1 MLTAP
6 TLAAAGYHDLFA
18 SLQTVQ
24 ATVQT
29 QVERFQRLMLEIKRV
44 SALRQDDDS
53 LRSAGEIALKL
64 HRVHT
69 LLFGGALMAQPAASA
84 AADAEDGADGG
95 ADDGAIDLDGA
106 MAEFSSLL
114 SRTQLASTEAE
125 LLLAQ
130 AGEELAALR
139 GDA

>member
-6 TLAAAGYHDLFA
+6 SLAAAGYNDFFA

-24 ATVQT
+24 MTVQT
-29 QVERFQRLMLEIKRV
+29 QVERFQALMLEIKRV
-44 SALRQDDDS
+44 SAARQDGES
-53 LRSAGEIALKL
+53 LRRAGEIALKL

-69 LLFGGALMAQPAASA
+69 LLFGGALMAQPQDATTGAA
-84 AADAEDGADGG
+84 AADGD
-95 ADDGAIDLDGA
+95 AIDLDGA

-114 SRTQLASTEAE
+114 SRTRLASTEAE

-130 AGEELAALR
+130 ASEELAALR
-139 GDA
+139 GEA

>member
-6 TLAAAGYHDLFA
+6 SLAAAGYNDFFA

-24 ATVQT
+24 TTVQT
-29 QVERFQRLMLEIKRV
+29 QVERFQELMLEIKRV
-44 SALRQDDDS
+44 SAAHQDDES
-53 LRSAGEIALKL
+53 LRRAGEIALKL

-69 LLFGGALMAQPAASA
+69 LLFGGALMAQPQEGTTTSAGSA
-84 AADAEDGADGG
+84 AAEGD
-95 ADDGAIDLDGA
+95 AIDLDGA

-114 SRTQLASTEAE
+114 SRTRLASTEAE

-130 AGEELAALR
+130 ASEELAALR
-139 GDA
+139 AQA

>member
-6 TLAAAGYHDLFA
+6 SLAAAGYNDFFA

-24 ATVQT
+24 MTVQT
-29 QVERFQRLMLEIKRV
+29 QVERFQALMLEIKRV
-44 SALRQDDDS
+44 SAARQDDES
-53 LRSAGEIALKL
+53 LRRAGEIALKL

-69 LLFGGALMAQPAASA
+69 LLFGGALMAQPQDATTGATA
-84 AADAEDGADGG
+84 AADGD
-95 ADDGAIDLDGA
+95 AIDLDGA

-114 SRTQLASTEAE
+114 SRTRLASTEAE

-130 AGEELAALR
+130 ASEELAALR
-139 GDA
+139 GEA

>member
-6 TLAAAGYHDLFA
+6 SLAAAGYNDFFA

-24 ATVQT
+24 MTVQT
-29 QVERFQRLMLEIKRV
+29 QVERFQALMLEIKRV
-44 SALRQDDDS
+44 SAARQDDES
-53 LRSAGEIALKL
+53 LRRAGEIALKL

-69 LLFGGALMAQPAASA
+69 LLFGGALMAQPQDATTGAAT
-84 AADAEDGADGG
+84 AADGD
-95 ADDGAIDLDGA
+95 AIDLDGA

-114 SRTQLASTEAE
+114 SRTRLASTEAE

-130 AGEELAALR
+130 ASEELAALR
-139 GDA
+139 GEA

>member
-6 TLAAAGYHDLFA
+6 SLAAAGYHDLFA

-69 LLFGGALMAQPAASA
+69 LLFGGALMAQPAPA
-84 AADAEDGADGG
+84 AAAAGADS
-95 ADDGAIDLDGA
+95 ASDDGAIDLDGA

>member
-6 TLAAAGYHDLFA
+6 TLAAAGYNDLFA

-24 ATVQT
+24 MTVQT
-29 QVERFQRLMLEIKRV
+29 QVERFQQLMLEIKSL
-44 SALRQDDDS
+44 SATRQDDES
-53 LRSAGEIALKL
+53 LRRAGEIALKL

-69 LLFGGALMAQPAASA
+69 LLFGGALMAQPQDA
-84 AADAEDGADGG
+84 AATGARDDATGG
-95 ADDGAIDLDGA
+95 DAIDLDGA

-130 AGEELAALR
+130 ASEELAALR
-139 GDA
+139 AQA

>member
-6 TLAAAGYHDLFA
+6 SLAAAGYNDFFA

-24 ATVQT
+24 ITVQT
-29 QVERFQRLMLEIKRV
+29 QVERFQALMLEIKRV
-44 SALRQDDDS
+44 SAARQDDES
-53 LRSAGEIALKL
+53 LRRAGEIALKL

-69 LLFGGALMAQPAASA
+69 LLFGGALMAQPQDATTGAGAA
-84 AADAEDGADGG
+84 AADGD
-95 ADDGAIDLDGA
+95 AIDLDGA

-114 SRTQLASTEAE
+114 SRTRLASTEAE

-130 AGEELAALR
+130 ASEELAALR
-139 GDA
+139 GEA

>member
-6 TLAAAGYHDLFA
+6 TLAAAGYNDLFA

-24 ATVQT
+24 MTVQT
-29 QVERFQRLMLEIKRV
+29 QVERFQQLMLEIKSL
-44 SALRQDDDS
+44 SATRQDDES
-53 LRSAGEIALKL
+53 LRRAGEIALKL

-69 LLFGGALMAQPAASA
+69 LLFGGALMAQPQDA
-84 AADAEDGADGG
+84 AATGARDAAGG
-95 ADDGAIDLDGA
+95 DAIDLDGA

-130 AGEELAALR
+130 ASEELAALR
-139 GDA
+139 GVA

>member
-84 AADAEDGADGG
+84 AAGADDGADG
-95 ADDGAIDLDGA
+95 GAIDLDGA
-106 MAEFSSLL
+106 LAEFSSLL

>member
-6 TLAAAGYHDLFA
+6 SLAAAGYNDFFA

-24 ATVQT
+24 MTVQT
-29 QVERFQRLMLEIKRV
+29 QVERFQALMLEIKRV
-44 SALRQDDDS
+44 SAAHQDDES
-53 LRSAGEIALKL
+53 LRRAGEIALKL

-69 LLFGGALMAQPAASA
+69 LLFGGALMAQPQDATTGAGTAAP
-84 AADAEDGADGG
+84 DGD
-95 ADDGAIDLDGA
+95 AIDLDGA

-114 SRTQLASTEAE
+114 SRTRLASTEAE

-130 AGEELAALR
+130 ASEELAALR
-139 GDA
+139 GEA

>member
-6 TLAAAGYHDLFA
+6 SLAAAGYNDFFA

-24 ATVQT
+24 MTVQT
-29 QVERFQRLMLEIKRV
+29 QVERFQALMLEIKRV
-44 SALRQDDDS
+44 SAARQDDES
-53 LRSAGEIALKL
+53 LRRAGEIALKL

-69 LLFGGALMAQPAASA
+69 LLFGGALMAQPQDATTGAGAA
-84 AADAEDGADGG
+84 AADGD
-95 ADDGAIDLDGA
+95 AIDLDGA

-114 SRTQLASTEAE
+114 SRTRLASTEAE

-130 AGEELAALR
+130 ASEELAALR
-139 GDA
+139 GEA

>member
-95 ADDGAIDLDGA
+95 AIDLDGA

>member
-6 TLAAAGYHDLFA
+6 SLAAAGYNDFFA

-24 ATVQT
+24 TTVQT
-29 QVERFQRLMLEIKRV
+29 QVERFQELMLEIKRV
-44 SALRQDDDS
+44 SAAHQDDES
-53 LRSAGEIALKL
+53 LRRAGEIALKL

-69 LLFGGALMAQPAASA
+69 LLFGGALMAQPQEGATTSA
-84 AADAEDGADGG
+84 GG
-95 ADDGAIDLDGA
+95 AATEGDAIDLDGA

-114 SRTQLASTEAE
+114 SRTRLASTEAE

-130 AGEELAALR
+130 ASEELAALR
-139 GDA
+139 AQA

>member
-6 TLAAAGYHDLFA
+6 SLAAAGYNDFFA

-24 ATVQT
+24 TTVQT
-29 QVERFQRLMLEIKRV
+29 QVERFQELMLEIKRV
-44 SALRQDDDS
+44 SAAHQDDES
-53 LRSAGEIALKL
+53 LRRAGEIALKL

-69 LLFGGALMAQPAASA
+69 LLFGGALMAQPQEGATTSAGGA
-84 AADAEDGADGG
+84 AAEGD
-95 ADDGAIDLDGA
+95 AIDLDGA

-114 SRTQLASTEAE
+114 SRTRLASTEAE

-130 AGEELAALR
+130 ASEELAALR
-139 GDA
+139 AQA

>member
-6 TLAAAGYHDLFA
+6 SLAAAGYNDFFA

-24 ATVQT
+24 MTVQT
-29 QVERFQRLMLEIKRV
+29 QVERFQALMLEIKRV
-44 SALRQDDDS
+44 SAARQDDES
-53 LRSAGEIALKL
+53 LRRAGEIALKL

-69 LLFGGALMAQPAASA
+69 LLFGGALMAQPQDATTGAGTV
-84 AADAEDGADGG
+84 AADGD
-95 ADDGAIDLDGA
+95 AIDLDGA

-114 SRTQLASTEAE
+114 SRTRLASTEAE

-130 AGEELAALR
+130 ASEELAALR
-139 GDA
+139 GEA

>member
-6 TLAAAGYHDLFA
+6 SLAAAGYNDFFA

-24 ATVQT
+24 MTVQT
-29 QVERFQRLMLEIKRV
+29 QVERFQALMLEIKRV
-44 SALRQDDDS
+44 SAARQDDES
-53 LRSAGEIALKL
+53 LRRAGEIALKL

-69 LLFGGALMAQPAASA
+69 LLFGGAQMAQPQAAPTGAATA
-84 AADAEDGADGG
+84 AADGD
-95 ADDGAIDLDGA
+95 AIDLDGA

-114 SRTQLASTEAE
+114 SRTRLASTEAE

-130 AGEELAALR
+130 ASEELAALR
-139 GDA
+139 GEA

>member
-84 AADAEDGADGG
+84 AAGADGG

>member
-6 TLAAAGYHDLFA
+6 SLAAAGYNDFFA

-24 ATVQT
+24 TTVQT
-29 QVERFQRLMLEIKRV
+29 QVERFQELMLEIKRV
-44 SALRQDDDS
+44 SAAHQDDES
-53 LRSAGEIALKL
+53 LRRAGEIALKL

-69 LLFGGALMAQPAASA
+69 LLFGGALMAQPQEGATTTGA
-84 AADAEDGADGG
+84 AAEGD
-95 ADDGAIDLDGA
+95 AIDLDGA

-114 SRTQLASTEAE
+114 SRTRLASTEAE

-130 AGEELAALR
+130 ASEELAALR
-139 GDA
+139 AQA

>member
-6 TLAAAGYHDLFA
+6 SLAAAGYNDFFA

-24 ATVQT
+24 MTVQT
-29 QVERFQRLMLEIKRV
+29 QVERFQALMLEIKRV
-44 SALRQDDDS
+44 SAARQDDES
-53 LRSAGEIALKL
+53 LRRAGEIALKL

-69 LLFGGALMAQPAASA
+69 LLFGGALMAQPQDATTGAA
-84 AADAEDGADGG
+84 AADGD
-95 ADDGAIDLDGA
+95 AIDLDGA

-114 SRTQLASTEAE
+114 SRTRLASTEAE

-130 AGEELAALR
+130 ASEELAALR
-139 GDA
+139 GEA

>member
-6 TLAAAGYHDLFA
+6 SLAAAGYNDFFA

-24 ATVQT
+24 MTVQT
-29 QVERFQRLMLEIKRV
+29 QVERFQALMLEIKRV
-44 SALRQDDDS
+44 SAAHQDDES
-53 LRSAGEIALKL
+53 LRRAGEIALKL

-69 LLFGGALMAQPAASA
+69 LLFGGALMAQPQDATTGAGTAAA
-84 AADAEDGADGG
+84 AADGD
-95 ADDGAIDLDGA
+95 AIDLDGA

-114 SRTQLASTEAE
+114 SRTRLASTEAE

-130 AGEELAALR
+130 ASEELAALR
-139 GDA
+139 GEA

>member
-6 TLAAAGYHDLFA
+6 SLAAAGYNDFFA

-24 ATVQT
+24 MTVQT
-29 QVERFQRLMLEIKRV
+29 QVERFQALMLEIKRV
-44 SALRQDDDS
+44 SAARQDDES
-53 LRSAGEIALKL
+53 LRRAGEIALKL

-69 LLFGGALMAQPAASA
+69 LLFGGALMAQPQDATTGVATA
-84 AADAEDGADGG
+84 AADGD
-95 ADDGAIDLDGA
+95 AIDLDGA

-114 SRTQLASTEAE
+114 SRTRLASTEAE

-130 AGEELAALR
+130 ASEELAALR
-139 GDA
+139 GEA